1 VTTLTKRM
9 AENLSTY
16 YEGLGVKVKYLHSDI
31 STLERVGIL
40 RDLRLGEFD
49 VLVGVNL
56 LREGLDIPEVSLVAI
71 LDADKEGF
79 LRSERSLIQTSGRA
93 ARNVG
98 GQVIMYADTM
108 TRSITACLKETGR
121 RRTLQDAYNR
131 EHSITPESIKKSIDN
146 ILASIYEADYASV
159 TVAAEEKAAYLS
171 DADLE
176 KTIRRLK
183 AEMKEAAGRLEFEK
197 AASLRDQIKGLTELK
212 LELGGKS

>member
-1 VTTLTKRM
+1 
-9 AENLSTY
+9 
-16 YEGLGVKVKYLHSDI
+16 
-31 STLERVGIL
+31 
-40 RDLRLGEFD
+40 
-49 VLVGVNL
+49 
-56 LREGLDIPEVSLVAI
+56 VAI
-71 LDADKEGF
+71 LEADKEGV